1 MKKTTTLCSSMLKS
15 PSLKSF
21 LSKKNSTAFLTLA
34 VSLIAIF
41 NLNLLAGLRGD
52 KLLPNIPSIKTL
64 LFSAGFTDVENASLE
79 DIAKVALPGDADS
92 VRPIKINGQSVKLSL
107 DDPNINLIMSQ
118 DPFPPNGSTS
128 FPPFGEPETPAG
140 LTSKQAALYSK
151 LMYGTEGGDFQDAVG
166 GCLYCNAPGGAGGC
180 FKKGVIRGLTYSMV
194 KQDLD
199 EKEITDELRIWQKF
213 FFPGLAVKWVKYYAG
228 KGVKPDEIPIDVKTF
243 SLEGKRFVDAAL
255 AGEDPTQVPDQVGGC
270 FRG

>member
-1 MKKTTTLCSSMLKS
+1 MPKPKKLRL
-15 PSLKSF
+15 SLPKVSF
-21 LSKKNSTAFLTLA
+21 SA
-34 VSLIAIF
+34 VLIAIIVVVAF
-41 NLNLLAGLRGD
+41 YNLNSLAKLRGEGLVP
-52 KLLPNIPSIKTL
+52 KVPNIKTA
-64 LFSAGFTDVENASLE
+64 LFSAGFTDVKNASLE
-79 DIAKVALPGDADS
+79 DIAKVALPNETDS
-92 VRPIKINGQSVKLSL
+92 ERPIKINGQSVKLSL

-140 LTSKQAALYSK
+140 LDAKQASLYNK
-151 LMYGTEGGDFQDAVG
+151 LMYGTEDENFQNAVG

-194 KQDLD
+194 KQDLN
-199 EKEITDELRIWQKF
+199 EEEITDELRVWQKF

-228 KGVKPDEIPIDVKTF
+228 EGVKPNEIPIDVKTF